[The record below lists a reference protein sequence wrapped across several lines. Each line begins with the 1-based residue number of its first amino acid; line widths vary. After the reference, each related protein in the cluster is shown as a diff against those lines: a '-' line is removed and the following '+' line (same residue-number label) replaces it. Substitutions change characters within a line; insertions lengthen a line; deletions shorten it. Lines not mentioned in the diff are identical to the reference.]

1 MAGVMHSTRFFALLA
16 YGTLAVASTN
26 AAAFDCPPPTPGL
39 QDIQATGYY
48 SDAAK
53 SERDPQKYLES
64 HAQTKPF
71 EDFATQVAKSSDRFL
86 AKDDSA
92 AAACTIAWL
101 DRWAQDKA
109 MLGTMIRINNDQ
121 AEYTRKWTNASAAI
135 AWNKVRVQADTAQ
148 RARIDAWLKAVSVAT
163 LEYWRNKPTA
173 KRNNHYYWTGVGVM
187 ATAVATGDADLLRE
201 ARHIYEA
208 GLGDIRDDGTLKLE
222 MERGVRALHYHNF
235 AAMPLVMI
243 AEMAR
248 KTGQNWFAW
257 RDSRLSL
264 LVDRVATGLQD
275 PAWFDKLAGA
285 SPQIIPAKRE
295 RAWMLVYRTRVPED
309 SLMASLPGTD
319 SSGYIRDLGGT
330 LPLMLAK
337 GTFDA
342 GH

>member
-1 MAGVMHSTRFFALLA
+1 MMHSARLFALLA
-16 YGTLAVASTN
+16 SGTLTVACANAVAS
-26 AAAFDCPPPTPGL
+26 DCPPPAPGL
-39 QDIQATGYY
+39 QDIKATGYY

-53 SERDPQKYLES
+53 SVRDPRKYQES

-86 AKDDSA
+86 AKDDPA
-92 AAACTIAWL
+92 AATCTIAWL

-121 AEYTRKWTNASAAI
+121 AEYTRAWTNASAAI
-135 AWNKVRVQADTAQ
+135 AWNKVRSQADTAQ
-148 RARIDAWLKAVSVAT
+148 RARVDAWLKAVSVAT

-187 ATAVATGDADLLRE
+187 ATAVAASDADLLRE

-208 GLGDIRDDGTLKLE
+208 GLADIRNDGTLKLE
-222 MERGVRALHYHNF
+222 MEREVRALHYHNF

-248 KTGQNWFAW
+248 KTGQNWFAL

-275 PAWFDKLAGA
+275 PTWFDKAAGA
-285 SPQIIPAKRE
+285 SPQIIPAERD
-295 RAWMLVYRTRVPED
+295 RAWMLIYRTRVPED

-319 SSGYIRDLGGT
+319 SNGYIRDLGGT

>member
-1 MAGVMHSTRFFALLA
+1 MMRSTWIFALLA
-16 YGTLAVASTN
+16 AATLAVASAD
-26 AAAFDCPPPTPGL
+26 AAAFDCPPPAPGL

-53 SERDPQKYLES
+53 SVRDPQKYQES
-64 HAQTKPF
+64 HAQTRPF

-86 AKDDSA
+86 AQNDPA

-109 MLGTMIRINNDQ
+109 MLGKMIRVNNDQ
-121 AEYTRKWTNASAAI
+121 AEYTRKWINASAAI
-135 AWNKVRVQADTAQ
+135 AWNKVRSQADTAQ
-148 RARIDAWLKAVSVAT
+148 RARIDAWLEAVSVAT

-173 KRNNHYYWTGVGVM
+173 KHNNHYYWTGVGVM
-187 ATAVATGDADLLRE
+187 ATAVATGNADLLRE

-248 KTGQNWFAW
+248 KTGQNWFAL

-275 PAWFDKLAGA
+275 PAWFDKAAGA
-285 SPQIIPAKRE
+285 SPQVIPAGRD
-295 RAWMLVYRTRVPED
+295 RAWMLAYRARVPED
-309 SLMASLPGTD
+309 SHIASVADTFGD
-319 SSGYIRDLGGT
+319 AYIRDLGGT